1 MHSNLPILH
10 LHEPLSVIE
19 EENFTAK
26 DFSIIHEQFA
36 KSQND
41 LTDLQ
46 SRLSVISQTAIDW
59 DDVKHAINMLTST
72 KTDNANMS
80 EVATDLQTFAHHIL
94 LLALSE
100 ITSPFFTF
108 LLTIL
113 QVLCFIW
120 AIVLTIKFFRN
131 DTPNILC
138 RVKSAATYLHSKLKC
153 NQTDTDATTSEDVPP
168 LNRTSS
174 HDHFG
179 STNTL

>member
-1 MHSNLPILH
+1 MDSNLPILH

-19 EENFTAK
+19 ENFTAK

-36 KSQND
+36 ESQND

-59 DDVKHAINMLTST
+59 NDVKHAINMLTST

-80 EVATDLQTFAHHIL
+80 EVATDLQTFTHHTL

-108 LLTIL
+108 LLTVL
-113 QVLCFIW
+113 QVLCF
-120 AIVLTIKFFRN
+120 
-131 DTPNILC
+131 
-138 RVKSAATYLHSKLKC
+138 YLGHSF
-153 NQTDTDATTSEDVPP
+153 NY
-168 LNRTSS
+168 
-174 HDHFG
+174 
-179 STNTL
+179 

>member
-19 EENFTAK
+19 ENFTAK

-36 KSQND
+36 ESQND

-59 DDVKHAINMLTST
+59 NDVKHAINMLTST

-80 EVATDLQTFAHHIL
+80 EIATDLQTFDHHTL

-100 ITSPFFTF
+100 ITFPFLTF
-108 LLTIL
+108 LLN
-113 QVLCFIW
+113 CF
-120 AIVLTIKFFRN
+120 
-131 DTPNILC
+131 
-138 RVKSAATYLHSKLKC
+138 
-153 NQTDTDATTSEDVPP
+153 TSVMF
-168 LNRTSS
+168 L
-174 HDHFG
+174 FG
-179 STNTL
+179 P